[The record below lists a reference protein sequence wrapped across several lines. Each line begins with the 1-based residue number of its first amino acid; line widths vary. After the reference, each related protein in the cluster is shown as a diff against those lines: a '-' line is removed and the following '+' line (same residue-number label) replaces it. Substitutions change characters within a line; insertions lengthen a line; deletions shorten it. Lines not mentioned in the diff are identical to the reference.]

1 MANSTLHRILV
12 PMIVDE
18 ISNLNFDNDNFPEVE
33 IGGDLFSIVSVR
45 KDNSVHSLDN
55 ADSTRGYASRFHID
69 CSPKSL
75 AAHGADLQVRSTAA
89 HVFITDHGGNS
100 TAAKVIVDG
109 DRSKLI
115 VDNDALLDAAAGTS
129 SQPLHAQD
137 IPPMC
142 NARFDAETLKTKYK
156 AYIDAINGRNMSQ
169 TLPAFCHDVVI
180 HNGQSLPLVE
190 YRKLMENAQ
199 AVIPDLEFGITSSIV
214 DSDKQVLAARLDF
227 RGTPVGEFAGV
238 TPLEG
243 VEKEV
248 RFSEVVFYWF
258 RDGKIAKVVSLVDL
272 VDYRKQLTGQI

>member
-1 MANSTLHRILV
+1 MANSNLHRILV
-12 PMIVDE
+12 PMIVDK
-18 ISNLNFDNDNFPEVE
+18 ISSLNFDNDNFPEVE
-33 IGGDLFSIVSVR
+33 IGENLFSIVSVR
-45 KDNSVHSLDN
+45 KDLSVHSLDN

-69 CSPKSL
+69 CFPKSI
-75 AAHGADLQVRSTAA
+75 AAHGTNLQVRSTAA

-129 SQPLHAQD
+129 SRPLHAQD
-137 IPPMC
+137 IPPMY
-142 NARFDAETLKTKYK
+142 NTRFDAETLKTKYK

-199 AVIPDLEFGITSSIV
+199 AVIPDLEFGVTSSIV
-214 DSDKQVLAARLDF
+214 DFDKQVLAARLDF
-227 RGTPVGEFAGV
+227 RGTPVGEFAGA

-258 RDGKIAKVVSLVDL
+258 CDGKIAQVVSLVDL
-272 VDYRKQLTGQI
+272 VDYRKQVTG